1 MAENRSEDSNDTM
14 KGKFGLSGGLYKAF
28 TETELTP
35 MKSISAKQ
43 SLGEAESR
51 EVMSMDGLN
60 FKNIDVEK
68 MNSNPAM
75 VGENKEFQVPITGM
89 RSSNA
94 YFNLGLAARE
104 NIESK
109 AKKQGFDSYS
119 DKRSKMKKMTKEEKK
134 SVRKNK

>member
-14 KGKFGLSGGLYKAF
+14 KGKFGVSGGLYKAF
-28 TETELTP
+28 TGMELTP

-68 MNSNPAM
+68 MNSNSSMA
-75 VGENKEFQVPITGM
+75 GENGEFQVPITGM

-104 NIESK
+104 NIEAK

>member
-1 MAENRSEDSNDTM
+1 MFEEEEGFGSELSLRGKKPKKKGIGSN
-14 KGKFGLSGGLYKAF
+14 L
-28 TETELTP
+28 
-35 MKSISAKQ
+35 
-43 SLGEAESR
+43 SLGEKR
-51 EVMSMDGLN
+51 LSMDGLN

-75 VGENKEFQVPITGM
+75 AGENKEFQVPITGM

-94 YFNLGLAARE
+94 YFNLGLSARE